1 MPPPVRA
8 SVRAS
13 RPEGSGGPP
22 AATVA
27 AMADRPRPLHRAARQ
42 RVQRLFTTGGL
53 GYRDLA
59 VAHVASTFGDTLVTV
74 ALAGTLFF
82 SVPSTEA
89 RGNVVLYLL
98 LTVAPFA
105 VIGPLLGRLL
115 DRRPSA
121 TRLALVG
128 SAIVRVAAAIWAVWL
143 LDGLLLFP
151 VAFALLV
158 LSRVHG
164 IARNAL
170 LPVALDEPT
179 ELVAANAR
187 LATIGVLGGVVAA
200 PVGGL
205 LVVALD
211 GRASLILAAVGYVAA
226 ALSGRLLPRLDGARG
241 DVDRPS
247 GRLGLPRRVR
257 LAQVATAVVR
267 LLNGFLLLLLAFAFK
282 DLGGGA
288 LDLGVVLG
296 AGGAGFGLAALAS
309 PPLERRLR
317 EEPMVVAGLAME
329 AAAAFVAGQWFGLPA
344 AAALAAAAGFA
355 WGTAKLAFDGLLQR
369 HVPAHQRGAAFTRS
383 ETLFQL
389 AWVLGALVPAGIPLP
404 TGIGLVLAGLAALA
418 AQVVYV
424 SNLLL
429 PLRDASPVTPRR

>member
-1 MPPPVRA
+1 
-8 SVRAS
+8 
-13 RPEGSGGPP
+13 
-22 AATVA
+22 
-27 AMADRPRPLHRAARQ
+27 MADRLRSLNRAARQ
-42 RVQRLFTTGGL
+42 RVERLFTTGGI

-121 TRLALVG
+121 TRMALVG
-128 SAIVRVAAAIWAVWL
+128 SAAVRVVAAIWAVWL
-143 LDGLLLFP
+143 LEGLLLFP
-151 VAFALLV
+151 VAFVLLV

-179 ELVAANAR
+179 QLVAANAR

-205 LVVALD
+205 LLVVLD
-211 GRASLILAAVGYVAA
+211 GRAALVLAALGYLVAA
-226 ALSGRLLPRLDGARG
+226 LAGRLLPRLHATA
-241 DVDRPS
+241 DVARPS
-247 GRLGLPRRVR
+247 GRLALRRNVR

-369 HVPAHQRGAAFTRS
+369 HVPGHQRGAAFTRS

-389 AWVLGALVPAGIPLP
+389 AWVLGALVPAGIPIP

-429 PLRDASPVTPRR
+429 PLRDGSPVTPRR

>member
-1 MPPPVRA
+1 MNEGRRA
-8 SVRAS
+8 GA
-13 RPEGSGGPP
+13 G
-22 AATVA
+22 AAA
-27 AMADRPRPLHRAARQ
+27 AARQ
-42 RVQRLFTTGGL
+42 RVGSLFTTGGL
-53 GYRDLA
+53 GFRDLA
-59 VAHVASTFGDTLVTV
+59 IAHVTSTFGDTLVTV

-89 RGNVVLYLL
+89 RGNVALYLL

-105 VIGPLLGRLL
+105 VIGPLLGRML

-121 TRLALVG
+121 TRLALIG
-128 SAIVRVAAAIWAVWL
+128 SALLRVVAAVWAVWL
-143 LDGLLLFP
+143 IDGLALFP

-179 ELVAANAR
+179 QLVTANAR
-187 LATIGVLGGVVAA
+187 LATIGVLGGVAAA

-205 LVVALD
+205 LVFLLD
-211 GRASLILAAVGYVAA
+211 GRAALVLAAAAYVVA
-226 ALSGRLLPRLDGARG
+226 ALSGRLLPRLEDPPTRMVASL
-241 DVDRPS
+241 RPV
-247 GRLGLPRRVR
+247 LPRHVR
-257 LAQVATAVVR
+257 LAQIATAVVR

-282 DLGGGA
+282 DLDSGVLDFGA
-288 LDLGVVLG
+288 VLG
-296 AGGAGFGLAALAS
+296 AGGAGFALAALTS

-317 EEPMVVAGLAME
+317 EEPMVVAGLAVE

-369 HVPAHQRGAAFTRS
+369 HAPAEGRGAAFTRS

-389 AWVLGALVPAGIPLP
+389 AWVAGAVVPTALP
-404 TGIGLVLAGLAALA
+404 VPTSVGLVAAGLAALA

-424 SNLLL
+424 GNLLL
-429 PLRDASPVTPRR
+429 PLRQGSSEDGADPGP

>member
-1 MPPPVRA
+1 MA
-8 SVRAS
+8 SPS
-13 RPEGSGGPP
+13 RP
-22 AATVA
+22 A
-27 AMADRPRPLHRAARQ
+27 RRAARQ
-42 RVQRLFTTGGL
+42 RVEELFTTGGM
-53 GYRDLA
+53 GFRDLA
-59 VAHVASTFGDTLVTV
+59 VAHVASTFGDTLVAV

-105 VIGPLLGRLL
+105 LIGPLLGRLL

-128 SAIVRVAAAIWAVWL
+128 SALLRVLAGVWAVWL

-151 VAFALLV
+151 IAFVLLV

-164 IARNAL
+164 IARNSL

-205 LVVALD
+205 LVVVLDSWAALV
-211 GRASLILAAVGYVAA
+211 LAALGYVVA
-226 ALSGRLLPRLDGARG
+226 ALSGRLLPHLG
-241 DVDRPS
+241 DRPAPTPAAAALPAPHPS
-247 GRLGLPRRVR
+247 LPRRVR
-257 LAQVATAVVR
+257 LAQVATAAVR

-282 DLGGGA
+282 DVGGGA

-309 PPLERRLR
+309 PPLARRLR
-317 EEPMVVAGLAME
+317 EEPMVVAGLAVE
-329 AAAAFVAGQWFGLPA
+329 AGAAFVAGQWFGLPA

-369 HVPAHQRGAAFTRS
+369 HVPAQRRGTAFTRS
-383 ETLFQL
+383 ETLFQI
-389 AWVLGALVPAGIPLP
+389 AWVLGALVPAAIPLP
-404 TGIGLVLAGLAALA
+404 TGLGLVMAGLAALA

-429 PLRDASPVTPRR
+429 PLKEGPAVTPRP

>member
-1 MPPPVRA
+1 MSDPR
-8 SVRAS
+8 
-13 RPEGSGGPP
+13 RPG
-22 AATVA
+22 AAA
-27 AMADRPRPLHRAARQ
+27 AAAARQ
-42 RVQRLFTTGGL
+42 RVENLFTTGGM
-53 GYRDLA
+53 GFRDLA
-59 VAHVASTFGDTLVTV
+59 IAHVTSTFGDTMVTV

-89 RGNVVLYLL
+89 RGNVALYLL

-105 VIGPLLGRLL
+105 VIGPLLGRVL
-115 DRRPSA
+115 DRRPWT
-121 TRLALVG
+121 TRMALIG
-128 SAIVRVAAAIWAVWL
+128 SALLRVVAAVWAAWL

-151 VAFALLV
+151 IAFALLV

-179 ELVAANAR
+179 ALVAANAR
-187 LATIGVLGGVVAA
+187 LAMIGVLGGAMAA

-205 LVVALD
+205 LVF
-211 GRASLILAAVGYVAA
+211 AVGSPAALVVAALAYGVA
-226 ALSGRLLPRLDGARG
+226 ALSGRLLPRLDDAVPTTAVRG
-241 DVDRPS
+241 PS
-247 GRLGLPRRVR
+247 KVALPRHVR

-282 DLGGGA
+282 DLGGGL
-288 LDLGVVLG
+288 LDFGTVLG
-296 AGGAGFGLAALAS
+296 AGGAGFALAAVAS

-317 EEPMVVAGLAME
+317 EEPMVVAGLAVE
-329 AAAAFVAGQWFGLPA
+329 AAAAFVAGQWFGLTA
-344 AAALAAAAGFA
+344 AASLAAAAGFA

-369 HVPAHQRGAAFTRS
+369 HVAAAHRGAAFTRS

-389 AWVLGALVPAGIPLP
+389 AWVLGAVVP
-404 TGIGLVLAGLAALA
+404 TGIPMPTGLGLVLAGLAALA

-424 SNLLL
+424 SNLLV
-429 PLRDASPVTPRR
+429 PLREDVTAR

>member
-1 MPPPVRA
+1 M
-8 SVRAS
+8 SS
-13 RPEGSGGPP
+13 S
-22 AATVA
+22 
-27 AMADRPRPLHRAARQ
+27 PRPPSARRSTPTGDDGTGSADDAGGGRGAAAAAAARQ
-42 RVQRLFTTGGL
+42 RVEALFTTGGM
-53 GYRDLA
+53 GFRDLA
-59 VAHVASTFGDTLVTV
+59 VAHVTSTFGDTLVTV

-105 VIGPLLGRLL
+105 LIGPLLGRAL

-128 SAIVRVAAAIWAVWL
+128 SALLRVVAAVWAVWL
-143 LDGLLLFP
+143 IDGLLLFP

-170 LPVALDEPT
+170 LPVALDQPL
-179 ELVAANAR
+179 ELVSANAR
-187 LATIGVLGGVVAA
+187 LATIGVLGGAVAA

-205 LVVALD
+205 LVWVFDARAALV
-211 GRASLILAAVGYVAA
+211 LAALGYAVA
-226 ALSGRLLPRLDGARG
+226 ALSGRLLPRLDDTAAPDAAGRG
-241 DVDRPS
+241 TRVS
-247 GRLGLPRRVR
+247 LPRHVR
-257 LAQVATAVVR
+257 LAQLATAVVR

-282 DLGGGA
+282 DLGGGV

-296 AGGAGFGLAALAS
+296 AGGAGFALAALTS

-317 EEPMVVAGLAME
+317 EEPMVVAGLAVE

-344 AAALAAAAGFA
+344 ATFLAAAAGFA

-369 HVPAHQRGAAFTRS
+369 HVPASRRGAAFTRS

-389 AWVLGALVPAGIPLP
+389 AWVAGAVLPTGLPLP
-404 TGIGLVLAGLAALA
+404 TAVGLVVVGLSALA

-429 PLRDASPVTPRR
+429 PLREGVTRR